1 MRLPLGAAAGRA
13 GATSALCA
21 AAGAGIRCLQ
31 AGVHTVTY
39 RYTVAYHD
47 IPLHDIVVFKQESPY
62 TEYFYSLLTPWEHY
76 VPVADSLHDLP
87 ARVALARDH
96 AAEAAAIAA
105 RAQLALA
112 RLHLHDIACFWW
124 QLLSAMAPLQT
135 HQARGVANG
144 FVAFVE

>member
-1 MRLPLGAAAGRA
+1 MEARACDYRWVLQLEGQGPPRHLARRLAQGF
-13 GATSALCA
+13 
-21 AAGAGIRCLQ
+21 
-31 AGVHTVTY
+31 
-39 RYTVAYHD
+39 
-47 IPLHDIVVFKQESPY
+47 VVFKQESPY
-62 TEYFYSLLTPWEHY
+62 TEYFYALLRPWEHY

-87 ARVALARDH
+87 ARVAWARDH
-96 AAEAAAIAA
+96 GAEAAAIAA

-144 FVAFVE
+144 FLPFAG